1 MWEGIDVEKTMDV
14 LRDMNIGRVKEIL
27 AIMFGI
33 DIIRER
39 SSERL
44 LEKLSRIAV
53 EVLHGISFVE
63 IIKDGKILFESGEKN
78 GSPFD
83 LDIGAGYMMR
93 VYIDD
98 LDDESLELL
107 EYLQILSSAHIS
119 LLHEI
124 DIDPLTG
131 ALTRRAGERKL
142 LDLFKRRER
151 FQMVFV
157 DLDGL
162 KYVNDKFGH
171 EAGDMYLTDF
181 VKSMSDADL
190 VVRWGG
196 DEFIL
201 ILKENAE
208 EFMKKA
214 SKNFWGE
221 FSYGVVKVPDESK
234 NLREALRIADERMY
248 QMKRSRKR
256 SLKMPQNSHH
266 VE

>member
-1 MWEGIDVEKTMDV
+1 MEKTMDV

-27 AIMFGI
+27 AIMLGI

-44 LEKLSRIAV
+44 LEKLSKIAV

-63 IIKDGKILFESGEKN
+63 ILKDGKILFKSGYKN
-78 GSPFD
+78 GTPFD
-83 LDIGAGYMMR
+83 FDIGAGYTMR

-107 EYLQILSSAHIS
+107 EYLQTLSSAHIS

-124 DIDPLTG
+124 DTDPLTG

-142 LDLFKRRER
+142 SDLFNRKEE
-151 FQMVFV
+151 FYLVFV
-157 DLDGL
+157 DLDDL

-171 EAGDMYLTDF
+171 EAGDMYLSDF
-181 VKSMSDADL
+181 VSTVSDADL
-190 VVRWGG
+190 VIRWGG

-201 ILKENAE
+201 VLRENAE
-208 EFMKKA
+208 EFMKK
-214 SKNFWGE
+214 SRENFWGE
-221 FSYGVVKVPDESK
+221 FSYGIVKVPEEAKD
-234 NLREALRIADERMY
+234 LREALRLSDTRMY
-248 QMKRSRKR
+248 SMKRARKI
-256 SLKMPQNSHH
+256 P
-266 VE
+266 